1 MINLGMTFELAKRN
15 VRLHLFRSILAA
27 IGIII
32 GVVAI
37 TSMGLLGGAL
47 EQSVSDELMNMG
59 NTIIITPAGPSV
71 GDEKA
76 GIDERDIRQIKL
88 IAGRNPTIA
97 FYNTY
102 DQVKVGDTQG
112 YSSVYGVD
120 PGELP
125 SITTLV
131 SGRYL
136 SGTEGV
142 MVGQSLARQYGIRE
156 GNFITVG
163 IGAREQRTRVV
174 GILENTG
181 FSGGIQTDNAIIGSE
196 RWYEAK
202 YGGRGKYDQVV
213 ITVHNL
219 DDIDGIKD
227 AIDARL
233 NRREDVVNIM
243 DFRSLISSIQEAIG
257 QISLF
262 VVAIGGISLIV
273 AAVSILNV
281 MLISVNER
289 IKEIGILRSIG
300 TQKVDI
306 SKMFLY
312 EATIL
317 GLIGSVCGGFLSLV
331 GGGLLIML
339 IMQDIS
345 YLLTMHTVVMVIYG
359 MIIGTVICIA
369 AGVYPA
375 HRAAQL
381 NPIEALSND

>member
-1 MINLGMTFELAKRN
+1 MTFELAQRN

-71 GDEKA
+71 GDERA

-97 FYNTY
+97 FYNTF
-102 DQVKVGDTQG
+102 DQVKVGDSQG
-112 YSSVYGVD
+112 YASVYGVD
-120 PGELP
+120 PGDLP
-125 SITTLV
+125 PITTLI
-131 SGRYL
+131 SGRYV

-142 MVGQSLARQYGIRE
+142 MIGQTLARNFGIRE

-163 IGAREQRTRVV
+163 IGAREQRVRVV

-196 RWYEAK
+196 RWYEGK

-213 ITVHNL
+213 ITVNNL

-262 VVAIGGISLIV
+262 VMAIGGISLLV

-312 EATIL
+312 EAAIL
-317 GLIGSVCGGFLSLV
+317 GLIGSFFGGLLSLV

-345 YLLTMHTVVMVIYG
+345 YLLTMHTVITVIYG
-359 MIIGTVICIA
+359 MIIGTIICIA

-381 NPIEALSND
+381 NPIDALSND

>member
-1 MINLGMTFELAKRN
+1 MTFELAKRN

-37 TSMGLLGGAL
+37 TSMGMLGGAL

-59 NTIIITPAGPSV
+59 NSIIITPAGPST
-71 GDEKA
+71 GEQKA
-76 GIDERDIRQIKL
+76 GIEEKDIRQIKL
-88 IAGRNPTIA
+88 ITGRHPTIA

-102 DQVKVGDTQG
+102 DQIKVGDNRR
-112 YSSVYGVD
+112 YVSMYGVD
-120 PGELP
+120 PAELP

-131 SGRYL
+131 SGRYV

-142 MVGQSLARQYGIRE
+142 MIGQSLARQYNLKE
-156 GNFITVG
+156 GNFITIG
-163 IGAREQRTRVV
+163 IGSREQRLRVV

-181 FSGGIQTDNAIIGSE
+181 FSGGIQTDNAVIGSE
-196 RWYEAK
+196 RWYESK

-213 ITVHNL
+213 ITVEDL
-219 DDIDGIKD
+219 DEIDRIKD
-227 AIDARL
+227 QIEARL

-243 DFRSLISSIQEAIG
+243 DFRAMISSIQDAIG

-262 VVAIGGISLIV
+262 VIAIGGISLLV

-300 TQKVDI
+300 TQKGDI

-317 GLIGSVCGGFLSLV
+317 GLIGSICGGVMSLI
-331 GGGLLIML
+331 GGGLLILL
-339 IMQDIS
+339 IMQDIK
-345 YLLTMHTVVMVIYG
+345 YLMTLNTVFTIIYG
-359 MIIGTVICIA
+359 MCIGIAICIA

-375 HRAAQL
+375 HRAAQM
-381 NPIEALSND
+381 NPIDALSND

>member
-1 MINLGMTFELAKRN
+1 MTFELAKRN

-27 IGIII
+27 LGIII

-59 NTIIITPAGPSV
+59 NSIIITPAGPSV

-88 IAGRNPTIA
+88 IAGRHPTIA

-102 DQVKVGDTQG
+102 DQIKVGDNQR
-112 YSSVYGVD
+112 YASVYGVD

-131 SGRYL
+131 SGRYV

-142 MVGQSLARQYGIRE
+142 MIGQSLARQYDIKE
-156 GNFITVG
+156 GNFITIG
-163 IGAREQRTRVV
+163 IGSREQRLRVV
-174 GILENTG
+174 GILEDTG
-181 FSGGIQTDNAIIGSE
+181 FSGGIQTDNAIIASE
-196 RWYEAK
+196 RWYESK
-202 YGGRGKYDQVV
+202 YGGKGKYDQVV
-213 ITVHNL
+213 ITVEDL
-219 DDIDGIKD
+219 DEIDRIKD
-227 AIDARL
+227 QIDARL
-233 NRREDVVNIM
+233 NRREDIVNIL
-243 DFRSLISSIQEAIG
+243 DFRAMISSIQDAIG

-262 VVAIGGISLIV
+262 VMAIGGISLVV

-300 TQKVDI
+300 TQKSDI

-317 GLIGSVCGGFLSLV
+317 GLIGSVCGGVMSLI
-331 GGGLLIML
+331 GGGLLILL
-339 IMQDIS
+339 IMQDIK
-345 YLLTMHTVVMVIYG
+345 YLMTFNTVFTIIYG
-359 MIIGTVICIA
+359 MCIGTVICIA

-375 HRAAQL
+375 HRAAQM
-381 NPIEALSND
+381 NPIDALSND

>member
-1 MINLGMTFELAKRN
+1 MIRPGITFDLALRN

-37 TSMGLLGGAL
+37 TSMGMLGGAI
-47 EQSVSDELMNMG
+47 EQSVGDELMGMG
-59 NTIIITPAGPSV
+59 NQLIITPAVPST
-71 GDEKA
+71 DAEKS
-76 GIDERDIRQIKL
+76 GITERDVRQIEMA
-88 IAGRNPTIA
+88 AGRNPVIA
-97 FYNTY
+97 FYQTY
-102 DQVKVGDTQG
+102 DQIRVGDDRG
-112 YSSVYGVD
+112 YASVYGVD
-120 PGELP
+120 PHEIQRLTE
-125 SITTLV
+125 II
-131 SGRYL
+131 SGRYV

-142 MVGQSLARQYGIRE
+142 MVGESFARRYDLRE
-156 GNFITVG
+156 GNFIT
-163 IGAREQRTRVV
+163 IGTAGREQRARVV

-181 FSGGIQTDNAIIGSE
+181 FGAGIQTDNAIIASE
-196 RWYEAK
+196 RWYESR

-213 ITVHNL
+213 ITIENV

-227 AIDARL
+227 EIERRL
-233 NRREDVVNIM
+233 NRREDVVNVM
-243 DFRSLISSIQEAIG
+243 DFRGILESIQEAIG

-262 VVAIGGISLIV
+262 VIAIGGISLLV

-312 EATIL
+312 EAAIL
-317 GLIGSVCGGFLSLV
+317 GLIGSVIGGVLSFV

-339 IMQDIS
+339 IMQDVK
-345 YLLTMHTVVMVIYG
+345 YLMTFHTLFTVIYG
-359 MIIGTVICIA
+359 MCIGVVICIA

>member
-1 MINLGMTFELAKRN
+1 MIHLGMTFELAKRN

-27 IGIII
+27 LGIII

-59 NTIIITPAGPSV
+59 NSIIITPAGPSI

-88 IAGRNPTIA
+88 IAGRHPTIA

-102 DQVKVGDTQG
+102 DQIKVGDNRR
-112 YSSVYGVD
+112 YASVYGVD

-131 SGRYL
+131 SGRYV

-142 MVGQSLARQYGIRE
+142 MIGQSLALQYDIKE
-156 GNFITVG
+156 GNFITIG
-163 IGAREQRTRVV
+163 IGSREQRLRVV

-181 FSGGIQTDNAIIGSE
+181 FSGGIQTDNAIIASE
-196 RWYEAK
+196 RWYESK
-202 YGGRGKYDQVV
+202 YGGKGKYDQVV
-213 ITVHNL
+213 ITVEDL
-219 DDIDGIKD
+219 DEIDRIKD
-227 AIDARL
+227 QIDARL
-233 NRREDVVNIM
+233 NRREEIVNIM
-243 DFRSLISSIQEAIG
+243 DFRAMISSIQDAIG

-262 VVAIGGISLIV
+262 VMAIGGISLVV

-300 TQKVDI
+300 TQKSDI

-317 GLIGSVCGGFLSLV
+317 GIIGSAVGGLMSLI
-331 GGGLLIML
+331 GGGLLILL
-339 IMQDIS
+339 IMQDIK
-345 YLLTMHTVVMVIYG
+345 YLMTFNTVFTIFYG
-359 MIIGTVICIA
+359 MCIGTVICIA

-375 HRAAQL
+375 HRAAQM
-381 NPIEALSND
+381 NPIDALSND

>member
-1 MINLGMTFELAKRN
+1 MTFELAKRN

-47 EQSVSDELMNMG
+47 EQSVSDELMKMG

-71 GDEKA
+71 GDVKA
-76 GIDERDIRQIKL
+76 GIDESNLRQIKL

-97 FYNTY
+97 FHNTY
-102 DQVKVGDTQG
+102 DQVKVGDTRG

-120 PGELP
+120 PTELQ

-131 SGRYL
+131 SGRYV

-142 MVGQSLARQYGIRE
+142 MIGQNLARQYGLKE
-156 GNFITVG
+156 GNFITIG
-163 IGAREQRTRVV
+163 IGAREQRIRVV

-181 FSGGIQTDNAIIGSE
+181 FSGSIQTDNAIVGSE
-196 RWYEAK
+196 RWYESI

-213 ITVHNL
+213 ITVANL
-219 DDIDGIKD
+219 DEIDGIKD
-227 AIDARL
+227 AIDSRL

-243 DFRSLISSIQEAIG
+243 DFRSMISSIQDAIG

-262 VVAIGGISLIV
+262 VMAIGGISLVV

-300 TQKVDI
+300 TQKGDI

-312 EATIL
+312 EAAIL
-317 GLIGSVCGGFLSLV
+317 GLIGSVCGGVMSLI
-331 GGGLLIML
+331 GGGLLILL

-345 YLLTMHTVVMVIYG
+345 YLLTFNTVFTVTYG

-375 HRAAQL
+375 HRAAQM
-381 NPIEALSND
+381 NPIDALSND